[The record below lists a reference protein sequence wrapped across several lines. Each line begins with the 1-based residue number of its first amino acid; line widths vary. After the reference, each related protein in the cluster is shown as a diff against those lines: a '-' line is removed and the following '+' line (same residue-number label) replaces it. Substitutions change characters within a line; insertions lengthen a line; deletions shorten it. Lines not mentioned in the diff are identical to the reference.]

1 MQCCYIAS
9 LGISITYFMYVAC
22 MRTILTGVRTNI
34 RNTTIDVKK
43 NIFYFLAP
51 GCLGDGFHASHQ
63 SSDASTQPSGTSI
76 SLYSQLQTDY
86 LAETEQGLNLWPVTR
101 PVPTRPGRFCLC
113 FELRDYFD
121 DGACATS
128 ECFLPK
134 VSGYMQHTYHLQL
147 RNQLLP
153 QRFFSQHWRFYRN
166 PVR

>member
-1 MQCCYIAS
+1 
-9 LGISITYFMYVAC
+9 MYVAC

-86 LAETEQGLNLWPVTR
+86 LAETEQGLNL
-101 PVPTRPGRFCLC
+101 
-113 FELRDYFD
+113 
-121 DGACATS
+121 
-128 ECFLPK
+128 
-134 VSGYMQHTYHLQL
+134 
-147 RNQLLP
+147 
-153 QRFFSQHWRFYRN
+153 
-166 PVR
+166 